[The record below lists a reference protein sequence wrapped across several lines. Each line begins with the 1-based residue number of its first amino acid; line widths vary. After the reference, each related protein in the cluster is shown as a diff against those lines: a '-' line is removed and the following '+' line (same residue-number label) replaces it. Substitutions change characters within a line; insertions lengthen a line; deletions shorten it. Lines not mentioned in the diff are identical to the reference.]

1 MRVILILLLLLCIFF
16 VQLKSNPVENSDVDL
31 NSMSKE
37 EYEMR
42 NSRFESPRE
51 EIDLDLYDFTEMLFK
66 EKLRNNSLLLTQ
78 YINII
83 QREEINDE
91 DEIIYLCMFFC
102 QNHYKVIN
110 SIVDCTKNCTSA
122 FNITINDIGILFDL
136 ILY

>member
-16 VQLKSNPVENSDVDL
+16 VQLKSNPVENTDVDL

-51 EIDLDLYDFTEMLFK
+51 EIDLDSYDFTD
-66 EKLRNNSLLLTQ
+66 NSLLLTQ
-78 YINII
+78 HINII

-102 QNHYKVIN
+102 QNHYKITN
-110 SIVDCTKNCTSA
+110 SFVDCNENCTRP
-122 FNITINDIGILFDL
+122 FNITIDEIGILFDL

>member
-42 NSRFESPRE
+42 NSRFESPRD
-51 EIDLDLYDFTEMLFK
+51 EIDLDSYDFTD
-66 EKLRNNSLLLTQ
+66 NSLLLTQ

-102 QNHYKVIN
+102 QNYYKIIN
-110 SIVDCTKNCTSA
+110 SFVDCNENCTRP
-122 FNITINDIGILFDL
+122 FNITIDEIGILFDL